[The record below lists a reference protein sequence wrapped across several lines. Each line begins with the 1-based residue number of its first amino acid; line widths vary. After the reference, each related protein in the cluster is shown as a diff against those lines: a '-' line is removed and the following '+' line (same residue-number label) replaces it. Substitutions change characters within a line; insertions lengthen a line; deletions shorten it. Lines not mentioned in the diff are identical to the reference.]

1 MTANPTQ
8 LLVPVTRSRTL
19 RNTVTHAI
27 DQAIGVEP
35 DSEPSVVHF
44 VVLSG
49 WRSDDPGSADERADA
64 EALLERVTF
73 WAELDLEEADADETV
88 VQIETEIIGTEE
100 YLFSPSDYARVLSEY
115 ATEHKLERVIVDPG
129 YSLVGH
135 ITLLGPLEFE
145 LARTDLTVE
154 EAPVERPTRRS
165 QFVGRTNAPRFFALF
180 GGSFVFYQLL
190 GGFADLLSGGLFDI
204 VTGAITGLIVAI
216 VLSNVSFYRNP
227 SVVQSPKR
235 IVRGLVYVPYLLYEI
250 FVSNI
255 AVARVVLD
263 PRASIDPKMTK
274 VRVFVGSGLPL
285 VTLANSITLTPGTVT
300 VRARNQQLYV
310 HSLLQASRDGLF
322 DGGLER
328 WVRFVFYGRSAA
340 RFPSPLERGDTE
352 ELQRSAV
359 DIDTGEGS
367 DEGSMND
374 ETEGDT

>member
-1 MTANPTQ
+1 MTASPTR

-19 RNTVTHAI
+19 RNTVTYAI
-27 DQAIGVEP
+27 DQAVGAEP

-49 WRSDDPGSADERADA
+49 WRSDDPGSEDERADA
-64 EALLERVTF
+64 EAILERVTF
-73 WAELDLEEADADETV
+73 WAELDLEEADSDEAA
-88 VQIETEIIGTEE
+88 VQIETAIVGTEE
-100 YLFSPSDYARVLSEY
+100 YLFSPSDYARVLSKY
-115 ATEHKLERVIVDPG
+115 AKEHELERVIVDPE

-145 LARTDLTVE
+145 LAQADLTVE

-165 QFVGRTNAPRFFALF
+165 QFVGRTNAARFGALF
-180 GGSFVFYQLL
+180 GLSFIFYQVL
-190 GGFADLLSGGLFDI
+190 GGFSNFLGGGLFDI
-204 VTGAITGLIVAI
+204 VTGAMTALVVAI
-216 VLSNVSFYRNP
+216 ALSNVSFYRTP
-227 SVVQSPKR
+227 SPVDSPKR
-235 IVRGLVYVPYLLYEI
+235 ILRGVIYVPYLLYEI

-274 VRVFVGSGLPL
+274 IRVFVGSGLPL

-300 VRARNQQLYV
+300 VRARNQELYV

-340 RFPSPLERGDTE
+340 RFPSPLERGDAE
-352 ELQRSAV
+352 ELQGSAA
-359 DIDTGEGS
+359 DTDNGGS
-367 DEGSMND
+367 DEEPVND
-374 ETEGDT
+374 ETEDNT

>member
-1 MTANPTQ
+1 MTGNTTR

-19 RNTVTHAI
+19 RNTVAYVI
-27 DQAIGVEP
+27 DEAIGAGT

-49 WRSDDPGSADERADA
+49 WRSDDPGSEDERADA
-64 EALLERVTF
+64 EALLDRVTF
-73 WAELDLEEADADETV
+73 WAELDLEEADAADAT
-88 VQIETEIIGTEE
+88 VQIETTIVGTEE
-100 YLFSPSDYARVLSEY
+100 YLFSPSDYARVLSKY
-115 ATEHKLERVIVDPG
+115 AKEHKLERVIVDPE

-145 LARTDLTVE
+145 LAQADLTVE

-165 QFVGRTNAPRFFALF
+165 QFVGRTNAPRFLALF
-180 GGSFVFYQLL
+180 GGSFMFYQVLGGFSDLL
-190 GGFADLLSGGLFDI
+190 GGGVFDI
-204 VTGAITGLIVAI
+204 VTGAMTALIVAV

-227 SVVQSPKR
+227 SVVDSPKR
-235 IVRGLVYVPYLLYEI
+235 IVRGLIYAPYLLYEI
-250 FVSNI
+250 FISNI

-274 VRVFVGSGLPL
+274 IRVFVGSGLPL

-300 VRARNQQLYV
+300 VRARNQELYV

-352 ELQRSAV
+352 VLQGSAV
-359 DIDTGEGS
+359 DADNSGET
-367 DEGSMND
+367 DEVPMSD
-374 ETEGDT
+374 ETEENT

>member
-1 MTANPTQ
+1 
-8 LLVPVTRSRTL
+8 LLVPVTRSQTL
-19 RNTVTHAI
+19 RNTVTYAI

-35 DSEPSVVHF
+35 DSESSVVHF
-44 VVLSG
+44 VVLTG

-73 WAELDLEEADADETV
+73 WAELDLEEADADETA

-100 YLFSPSDYARVLSEY
+100 YLFSPSDYARVLSKY
-115 ATEHKLERVIVDPG
+115 AKEHKLERLIVDPG

-180 GGSFVFYQLL
+180 GGSFVFYQIL

-300 VRARNQQLYV
+300 VRARNQELYV

-340 RFPSPLERGDTE
+340 RFPSPLERGDAE
-352 ELQRSAV
+352 ELQGVAV
-359 DIDTGEGS
+359 DTDNDKQNNEELMS
-367 DEGSMND
+367 D